1 MPDKK
6 FDQKTIKKI
15 AIIAIK
21 NLILEMEQTGKYSP
35 ARFQKIA
42 DIARQYGERI

>member
-6 FDQKTIKKI
+6 FDQKTVKKI

-35 ARFQKIA
+35 ARFQKIKE
-42 DIARQYGERI
+42 IAEQYASKE